1 MMTKSCARVK
11 GSSLVKGS
19 PHWVVELNTR
29 RRKTLARP
37 MRSVTSALA
46 PSKRSVTAVSRCA
59 TPPRLCADALCA
71 EAFADE
77 MRRRGLQ
84 TALEQLEED
93 GPSAFK
99 DPTKVV
105 EYVMLNLQH
114 KAQGSGLAEAFR
126 FSCREPGK
134 SSFVSGNALSTRR
147 ISWKTAKV
155 VSGYASGPAHSLADF
170 EAEIREHYGL
180 LLGCAHVGSATQSV
194 GGDGQRQG
202 PGGTRHRGGRGEQVQ
217 QGGRRL
223 TGQHGQCVAGLSDG
237 RLQPWHL
244 RSGLLGGSASLLHL
258 ELAGHTGVG
267 APLADLPA
275 LLLADEIFLGDREL
289 GLCAA

>member
-1 MMTKSCARVK
+1 
-11 GSSLVKGS
+11 
-19 PHWVVELNTR
+19 
-29 RRKTLARP
+29 
-37 MRSVTSALA
+37 
-46 PSKRSVTAVSRCA
+46 
-59 TPPRLCADALCA
+59 LCA

-147 ISWKTAKV
+147 ISWKTSKV
-155 VSGYASGPAHSLADF
+155 VSGYASGPARSLADF

-180 LLGCAHVGSATQSV
+180 LLGCAQWRFAVHHPVTQEPLARSSNDDGRAGDLREYVLLVDETPVSVRLLYDWGAWCYLICSVEVLDSNAAALGIGLPPDPRDEV
-194 GGDGQRQG
+194 GG
-202 PGGTRHRGGRGEQVQ
+202 
-217 QGGRRL
+217 
-223 TGQHGQCVAGLSDG
+223 
-237 RLQPWHL
+237 
-244 RSGLLGGSASLLHL
+244 RSL
-258 ELAGHTGVG
+258 
-267 APLADLPA
+267 
-275 LLLADEIFLGDREL
+275 
-289 GLCAA
+289 

>member
-1 MMTKSCARVK
+1 MRMMNC
-11 GSSLVKGS
+11 LV
-19 PHWVVELNTR
+19 WTMVATAA
-29 RRKTLARP
+29 LARP

-155 VSGYASGPAHSLADF
+155 VSGYASGPARSLADF

-180 LLGCAHVGSATQSV
+180 LLGCAQWRFAVHHPVTQEPLARSSNDDGRAGDLREYVLLVDETPVSVRLLYDWGAWCYLICSVEVLDSNAAALGIGSPPDPRDEV
-194 GGDGQRQG
+194 GG
-202 PGGTRHRGGRGEQVQ
+202 
-217 QGGRRL
+217 
-223 TGQHGQCVAGLSDG
+223 
-237 RLQPWHL
+237 
-244 RSGLLGGSASLLHL
+244 RSL
-258 ELAGHTGVG
+258 
-267 APLADLPA
+267 
-275 LLLADEIFLGDREL
+275 
-289 GLCAA
+289 